1 MMTQTSRLSHYI
13 LHVLSLCLSLSL
25 SGSLAL
31 WLSLWFVEAKSQW
44 GGGRRGPWAP
54 DPPACLYLPSSGKAG
69 VGCHTRIHVCTRGHF
84 AVSLWMYFTILRIS
98 WLLCFGWSLPWDA
111 YIGEMS
117 MNDSKSRPRTQLGE
131 LCAEERL

>member
-1 MMTQTSRLSHYI
+1 MTQTSRLSHYI

-25 SGSLAL
+25 SGSLSL
-31 WLSLWFVEAKSQW
+31 FLSGLLRQNLN
-44 GGGRRGPWAP
+44 GGGGRGPWAP
-54 DPPACLYLPSSGKAG
+54 DLPACLYLPSSGKAG
-69 VGCHTRIHVCTRGHF
+69 VGRHTRIHVCTRGHF
-84 AVSLWMYFTILRIS
+84 TVSLWMYFTILRIS